1 MREYG
6 IDDGDMIVVDRAL
19 RARHGSIVVAVID
32 SEFTVKVLHNAGSCR
47 KLKPGNPTYPDIVPK
62 HNQALE
68 IRGVVTS
75 CIKRFRV

>member
-19 RARHGSIVVAVID
+19 RARHGSIIVAVID
-32 SEFTVKVLHNAGSCR
+32 NEFTVKALHNAGGVF
-47 KLKPGNPTYPDIVPK
+47 KLRAGNPTYPDIVPK
-62 HNQALE
+62 ENQELK
-68 IRGVVTS
+68 IWGVVTS